1 MPFMTVAWRSAY
13 SIGALP
19 EDPGY
24 VTESP
29 LTIGWTGKL
38 STYVLPYDLADL
50 TVRPGDPDPPVVN
63 PPDGGGGGGT
73 PQPPS
78 GEIRPATPPRLQIQP
93 RVNPVRFR
101 SRGIRVR
108 ITLPEAAQVELYAQS
123 RVRKTL
129 SRKRTRIVTRKITR
143 HRKVRLPQ
151 GVSALFVS
159 PSSAGRAAVGRRTRL
174 KTTMVVTTRYAD
186 GRTVTVR
193 QSVLIAPKP
202 GSHR

>member
-1 MPFMTVAWRSAY
+1 MPFMTVGWRGAY

-38 STYVLPYDLADL
+38 SAYVLPYDLADL

-63 PPDGGGGGGT
+63 PPGGGDGGGGT

-78 GEIRPATPPRLQIQP
+78 SEVRPATPPRLQIQP
-93 RVNPVRFR
+93 RVNPLRFR
-101 SRGIRVR
+101 ARGIRVR
-108 ITLPEAAQVELYAQS
+108 ITLPEAARVELYAQS
-123 RVRKTL
+123 RVRKKLT
-129 SRKRTRIVTRKITR
+129 RKRTRLVTRTITR
-143 HRKVRLPQ
+143 HRNVRLPQ

-174 KTTMVVTTRYAD
+174 RTTMVVITRYAD

-202 GSHR
+202 GRR